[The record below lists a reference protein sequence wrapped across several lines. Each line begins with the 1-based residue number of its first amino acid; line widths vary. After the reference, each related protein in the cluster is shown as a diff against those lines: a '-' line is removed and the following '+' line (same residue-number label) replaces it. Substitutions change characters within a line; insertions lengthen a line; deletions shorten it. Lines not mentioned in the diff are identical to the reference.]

1 MAVLTL
7 TGKPINWAKPPKPTT
22 KVMWSQ
28 RTTGGKRVIGS
39 LRTIAFLD
47 RLNRLAKKRFGR
59 GLIVYQG
66 PYNTTIEQSAGTHDF
81 DAALDIWIPGVPGF
95 VQQRFV
101 RANGG
106 GGYYRY
112 EAQGF
117 MKHIHLFVLPHRHGA
132 DVSLDYERGGFK
144 VGYLID
150 GGWSTKGKV
159 VSSSQ
164 IEDYY
169 AHRDALKDHSHD
181 RSWFPPSIEATVFNL
196 HDYIERHRKI
206 QERRAA

>member
-7 TGKPINWAKPPKPTT
+7 TGRNINWDKPPKATA

-28 RTTGGKRVIGS
+28 RTTGGERIIGS
-39 LRTIAFLD
+39 LRTICALD
-47 RLNRLAKKRFGR
+47 RLNNLAKKRFGR
-59 GLIVYQG
+59 GIIVYQG
-66 PYNTTIEQSAGTHDF
+66 PYTTNRPLSKGTHDL

-112 EAQGF
+112 PAQGF
-117 MKHIHLFVLPHRHGA
+117 MEHIHLFVLPHRHGT
-132 DVSLDYERGGFK
+132 DPSRDYQRGGFK

-150 GGWSTKGKV
+150 GGWSTSGRV

-164 IEDYY
+164 VADLF
-169 AHRDALKDHSHD
+169 AHKDALKDHSHD
-181 RSWFPPSIEATVFNL
+181 PSWFPDDIEATVFDL
-196 HDYIERHRKI
+196 HKYIA
-206 QERRAA
+206 RRQTRSAA